1 MSIALN
7 SLRRPKLSPLKR
19 PATSDEPTMNFRVDL
34 EAYRGPLDLLLYLVR
49 KQEVEIVDLP
59 LATIVDQYLAHIE
72 VLERLDIDGIGEFL
86 EVAGMLIEIKS
97 RMVLPHADEVEEPLD
112 DPKQDFV
119 KQLLE
124 YKQFRDAASMLEDRS
139 RGWQEHFARMTVD
152 RPRGDRLEREPL
164 EEVELWD
171 LVSAFARIVR
181 ENQGGPQANI
191 LYDDTPIHVH
201 MERIARLLNERG
213 QLALGELFEPGM
225 QKAKLVGMFLAVL
238 ELARHHS
245 VKTEQQNL
253 FGEIYVFPG
262 AEGRVSV
269 DIEAADAYDHPTT
282 DEAVAAQ
289 QVSAAATA
297 TIEDADSPRKARG
310 RSKKAK

>member
-7 SLRRPKLSPLKR
+7 SLRRPKPSPLKR

-119 KQLLE
+119 RQLLE

-139 RGWQEHFARMTVD
+139 RGWQEHFARMAVD

-262 AEGRVSV
+262 AEGKVSV

-282 DEAVAAQ
+282 DEAAAAQ
-289 QVSAAATA
+289 QASATATA
-297 TIEDADSPRKARG
+297 TIEDADSPRKGRG

>member
-1 MSIALN
+1 MSMVLN
-7 SLRRPKLSPLKR
+7 SLRRPKPSPLKR
-19 PATSDEPTMNFRVDL
+19 PGTTDEPTMNFRVEL

-59 LATIVDQYLAHIE
+59 LSKIVDQYLAHLE
-72 VLERLDIDGIGEFL
+72 VLEKLDIDGIGKFL
-86 EVAGMLIEIKS
+86 EVAGVLIEIKS
-97 RMVLPHADEVEEPLD
+97 RMVLPHADEIEEPLE
-112 DPKQDFV
+112 DPKQDLV
-119 KQLLE
+119 RQLLE

-139 RGWQEHFARMTVD
+139 RGWQEHFARMAVD

-181 ENQGGPQANI
+181 DNQTSQANI
-191 LYDDTPIHVH
+191 LYDDTPIHTH
-201 MERIARLLNERG
+201 MERIAKLLNERG
-213 QLALGELFEPGM
+213 QVALGELFEPGM
-225 QKAKLVGMFLAVL
+225 QKSKLVGMFLAVL

-262 AEGRVSV
+262 ADGKVSV
-269 DIEAADAYDHPTT
+269 DIEAADAYDHPTS
-282 DEAVAAQ
+282 DEAAAAQ
-289 QVSAAATA
+289 QASATA
-297 TIEDADSPRKARG
+297 TATLEEPDGPRKGRG

>member
-7 SLRRPKLSPLKR
+7 SLRRPKPSPLKR

-59 LATIVDQYLAHIE
+59 LATIVDQYLAHIA

-262 AEGRVSV
+262 AEGKVSV
-269 DIEAADAYDHPTT
+269 DIEAADAYDHPST
-282 DEAVAAQ
+282 DEAAAAQ
-289 QVSAAATA
+289 QATAAATA